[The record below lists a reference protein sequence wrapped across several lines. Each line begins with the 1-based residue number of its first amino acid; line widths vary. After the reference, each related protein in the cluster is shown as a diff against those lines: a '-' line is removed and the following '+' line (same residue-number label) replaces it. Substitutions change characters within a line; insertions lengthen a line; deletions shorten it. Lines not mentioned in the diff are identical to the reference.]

1 MRRRWWYGGGAAR
14 QRPEHAQQQYNRAHV
29 LRRGV
34 RRQPLRRSRGT
45 TAAPLP
51 DRSFAAVDDQLA
63 LPPSRG
69 GGSGYNDDN
78 NVSFDPN
85 TSTVH

>member
-29 LRRGV
+29 LHRGV

-45 TAAPLP
+45 TVAPLP
-51 DRSFAAVDDQLA
+51 NRSFAAVEDRPA
-63 LPPSRG
+63 LPPNRG
-69 GGSGYNDDN
+69 GGSDYDDN
-78 NVSFDPN
+78 DVSFDPN